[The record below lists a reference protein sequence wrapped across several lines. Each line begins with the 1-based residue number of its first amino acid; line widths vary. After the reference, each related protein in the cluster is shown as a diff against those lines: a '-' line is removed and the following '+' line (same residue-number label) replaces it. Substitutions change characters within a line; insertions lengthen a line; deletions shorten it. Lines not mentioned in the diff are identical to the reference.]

1 MVGCSQWFHLE
12 INIEGSLLGAF
23 WGQSSKKC
31 AHTSQKFV
39 PTSKNFGCVRKVC
52 FCRRHTSGCRLLRN
66 LSQLLRTLSQLLRTL
81 SKVLRSSGQL
91 LRTLGQTSKKF
102 ALTSKNLVSE
112 VCPAPTVQQLLKSGC
127 SFDALGPAVA
137 HAVQICT
144 WGVNV
149 LKIANLRRFLPGML
163 QHCVYLVCMCVDVYI
178 YIYIYIY

>member
-1 MVGCSQWFHLE
+1 M
-12 INIEGSLLGAF
+12 
-23 WGQSSKKC
+23 
-31 AHTSQKFV
+31 
-39 PTSKNFGCVRKVC
+39 C
-52 FCRRHTSGCRLLRN
+52 FCRRHTSGCRLLRT

-112 VCPAPTVQQLLKSGC
+112 VCPAPTVEQLLKSGC

-163 QHCVYLVCMCVDVYI
+163 QHCVYLVCMCVEVYI
-178 YIYIYIY
+178 YIYILIEVHVHKHSRENDKGWRPRSSKCSFTPDDHEMLHWFTTFQN